1 MTISSSA
8 ITMVKV
14 VGSRHL
20 KLLVW
25 SWGLSV
31 TKLTWFVEPN
41 TLFFT
46 FVPERKRSYCNSH
59 GHKRSL
65 SGKHTVCCSKH
76 LKKMTEAVKTQIG
89 VASTGDKDIPFKW
102 TRDVTVFFPVISLIS
117 SCAVLLSF
125 SSGCS
130 SIFHFL
136 DQFQAPMITAFKEK
150 SKWIVK
156 KVSLLVFVQIMCMD
170 VTLLH
175 IHWSNSSPAAAEV
188 VISAY
193 HSILRIIQRLLE
205 SWRCKPYLTSKRH
218 DSNLSQGWLLQN
230 CQASKRFST
239 KLISTILPLS
249 FSTWWLQSEYQGVAD
264 LEYLSFIHI

>member
-1 MTISSSA
+1 MI
-8 ITMVKV
+8 KV
-14 VGSRHL
+14 VGFRHL

-25 SWGLSV
+25 SWGLSAA
-31 TKLTWFVEPN
+31 KLTWFVEPY

-76 LKKMTEAVKTQIG
+76 LKKMTEAVKLQIR
-89 VASTGDKDIPFKW
+89 VASTRDKDIPFKW

-117 SCAVLLSF
+117 SGAVLLSF

-130 SIFHFL
+130 SILRFL
-136 DQFQAPMITAFKEK
+136 DQFQAPMITAFKEER
-150 SKWIVK
+150 KWIVK
-156 KVSLLVFVQIMCMD
+156 KVSLLVFVQIICMD

-175 IHWSNSSPAAAEV
+175 IHWSKSSPAAAEV

-193 HSILRIIQRLLE
+193 HCILPIIQRLLE
-205 SWRCKPYLTSKRH
+205 SWRCRPYLTSKRH
-218 DSNLSQGWLLQN
+218 DRQQPQSSLAAAKLS
-230 CQASKRFST
+230 S
-239 KLISTILPLS
+239 
-249 FSTWWLQSEYQGVAD
+249 
-264 LEYLSFIHI
+264 